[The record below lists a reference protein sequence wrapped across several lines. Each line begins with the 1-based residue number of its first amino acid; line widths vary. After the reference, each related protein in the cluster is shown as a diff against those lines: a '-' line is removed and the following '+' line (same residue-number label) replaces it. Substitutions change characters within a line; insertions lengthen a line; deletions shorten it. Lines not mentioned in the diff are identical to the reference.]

1 MSKQIKKVTFAPN
14 NYGLSWLEV
23 DTRSWEII
31 NACGAGRHLIGRACR
46 LCDRGNKIEYRNG
59 TSYVKIN
66 ADIEMMG

>member
-1 MSKQIKKVTFAPN
+1 MSKQIKKVTFAAN

-23 DTRSWEII
+23 DTRSWEIV
-31 NACGAGRHLIGRACR
+31 NTCGTGRHLIGHACR

-59 TSYVKIN
+59 TSYIKIN

>member
-1 MSKQIKKVTFAPN
+1 MSKQIKKVTFATN

>member
-1 MSKQIKKVTFAPN
+1 MSKQIKKITFAAN

>member
-1 MSKQIKKVTFAPN
+1 MSKQIKKVTFAAN

-23 DTRSWEII
+23 NTHSWEIVD
-31 NACGAGRHLIGRACR
+31 ACGYGRHLIGRACR